1 MNAPVSSGIEDKDD
15 CVPNPKPGTL
25 LDDRSKQDS
34 KIEKNH
40 RTEVTMVTEELIK
53 RGAINFVIAPQP
65 LETRRN
71 GQKPMG

>member
-1 MNAPVSSGIEDKDD
+1 
-15 CVPNPKPGTL
+15 
-25 LDDRSKQDS
+25 
-34 KIEKNH
+34 
-40 RTEVTMVTEELIK
+40 MVTEELIK